1 MRLYPRYQQC
11 LIDCDMA
18 VYQIE
23 DGPRSSA
30 PTAWPHQSRNGAI
43 NALHVTM
50 MAALLPTA
58 WCCNCLLRTAS
69 LQLVHP
75 CKSITRQFADL
86 MMHTVPSLSL
96 SGFRE
101 RAIKITKQD
110 DADPWGKQSCVHP
123 HPRSYRYTANL
134 IASGLAHGSRQR
146 GKGMKSLST

>member
-1 MRLYPRYQQC
+1 MS
-11 LIDCDMA
+11 
-18 VYQIE
+18 VYQVE
-23 DGPRSSA
+23 DAQVSTLNNSPA
-30 PTAWPHQSRNGAI
+30 PSYTKGRPPWRNHEATRDVGCSNTQASKPGTAGVVLQ
-43 NALHVTM
+43 
-50 MAALLPTA
+50 LPPA
-58 WCCNCLLRTAS
+58 NSAS

-75 CKSITRQFADL
+75 CKFTTREFADL
-86 MMHTVPSLSL
+86 MMHTVPSLIL

-101 RAIKITKQD
+101 RAVGITKQD